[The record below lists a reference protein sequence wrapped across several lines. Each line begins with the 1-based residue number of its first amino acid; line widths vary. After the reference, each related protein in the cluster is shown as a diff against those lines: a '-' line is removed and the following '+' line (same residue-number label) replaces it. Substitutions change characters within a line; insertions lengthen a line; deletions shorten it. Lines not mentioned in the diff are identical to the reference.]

1 MEAVFVYRNLHY
13 RDCVR
18 YSVKSL
24 ASGRVVAHKAFI
36 HLKGVK
42 LKVSKAGQERVL
54 REFRK
59 NVHAGVVGTMAADGE
74 SMAVSGWIKVRY
86 NPYVGPYFFRADNNE
101 KIFEAKEAYINEEGV
116 FVLL

>member
-1 MEAVFVYRNLHY
+1 MTSVFVYRNLHY

-24 ASGRVVAHKAFI
+24 ASGRVVAHKAFV

-42 LKVSKAGQERVL
+42 LKVSKAGRDRVL
-54 REFRK
+54 RDRRK
-59 NVHAGVVGTMAADGE
+59 NVHAGVVGTMAGDDE
-74 SMAVSGWIKVRY
+74 SMAVSGWIKVKY
-86 NPYVGPYFFRADNNE
+86 NPYKYDSFVLADTE
-101 KIFEAKEAYINEEGV
+101 QPIHEAKEAYISEEGV